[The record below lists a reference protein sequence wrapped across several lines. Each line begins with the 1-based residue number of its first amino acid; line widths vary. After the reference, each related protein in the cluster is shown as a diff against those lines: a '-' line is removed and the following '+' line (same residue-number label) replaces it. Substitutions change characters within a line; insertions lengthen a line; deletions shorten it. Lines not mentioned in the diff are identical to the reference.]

1 MKSRKSLRNFNQKK
15 SLIRKKKIKH
25 SKRKYRNLS
34 QKKNKHLK
42 KHKTIKRKYRKLRG
56 GASKNDVLIDTMCS
70 NLDEDEI
77 KNTKIHTLVKGMCEN
92 QKNKT
97 QIQIKESS
105 DTNDLLTNNFI
116 IKMAKKAGS
125 VVTFPLRIA
134 VGTMTKVLGLSNNQT
149 QQNDSR
155 LEEIKKIQ
163 EEIKNNQELISK
175 VNSPKNNN

>member
-1 MKSRKSLRNFNQKK
+1 MKSRKSSRKIIKKNIKNKISKRNKQYKRKSSHKKIRRTKQKK
-15 SLIRKKKIKH
+15 S
-25 SKRKYRNLS
+25 KRN
-34 QKKNKHLK
+34 
-42 KHKTIKRKYRKLRG
+42 YRKLKG

-92 QKNKT
+92 QKNNT

-105 DTNDLLTNNFI
+105 DDLLTNNFI
-116 IKMAKKAGS
+116 VKMAKKAGS

-149 QQNDSR
+149 QQQNDSR
-155 LEEIKKIQ
+155 IEEIKKIQ
-163 EEIKNNQELISK
+163 EEIKNNQELIKK
-175 VNSPKNNN
+175 VNSSTNNQ